1 MQNPQCDFMNAAR
14 EKLKKLILPIAKKCD
29 LKAVCLS
36 ASPARSNA
44 SPNRKYDFYVQHS
57 KMRRILI
64 NI

>member
-14 EKLKKLILPIAKKCD
+14 EKLKKLISPIAINCD

-36 ASPARSNA
+36 ASPVRSNA
-44 SPNRKYDFYVQHS
+44 SPNRKYDFYVQHG
-57 KMRRILI
+57 KMHRNLI